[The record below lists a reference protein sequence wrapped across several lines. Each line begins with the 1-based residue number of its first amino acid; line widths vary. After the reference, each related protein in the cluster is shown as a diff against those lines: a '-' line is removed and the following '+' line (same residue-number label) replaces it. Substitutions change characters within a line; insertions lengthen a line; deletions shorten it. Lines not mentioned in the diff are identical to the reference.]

1 MPKRKA
7 DPPKTTQG
15 EADFFSLEM
24 SHPVYNL
31 YQRVNQRRIDATSR
45 PIPSRLYHY
54 TNSGGLLGIIERNT
68 LWATHINYLN
78 DASELRYARGLVEAA
93 FSGYDHL
100 GNPPH
105 VRDFVRRAR
114 DMFDVSKTMDV
125 FVSCFCEQGDLLSQ
139 WRGYAQAGEGYSIG
153 VDGDRLGEIGGGLNF
168 FFGNVVYD
176 REVQEEIIQY
186 ILGSC
191 VDGVNELTAGLPD
204 AKASSL
210 VDEFC
215 HIFRRAL
222 WYPLVT
228 FKDATF
234 AEENEWRAIE
244 IMSRSETEKR
254 VRFRPGASRLI
265 PYIEVDFS
273 NLKPVAPYQQT
284 GKIPIRE
291 VFHGPT
297 LNPDLSV
304 RALQL
309 LLVKNGYADAAV
321 KGSRI
326 PLRL

>member
-1 MPKRKA
+1 MPKRKTKA
-7 DPPKTTQG
+7 SKTIPVET
-15 EADFFSLEM
+15 DFFSLEL
-24 SHPVYNL
+24 SRPVFDL
-31 YQRVNQRRIDATSR
+31 YQQVNQRRIDTTAR
-45 PIPSRLYHY
+45 PVPSRLYHY
-54 TNSGGLLGIIERNT
+54 TNAGGLLGIIEQNK
-68 LWATHINYLN
+68 LWATHVNYLN
-78 DASELRYARGLVEAA
+78 DASELRYARSLVEAA
-93 FSGYDHL
+93 LSGYEQT
-100 GNPPH
+100 GNSAH
-105 VRDFVRRAR
+105 ASEFVRRAR

-125 FVSCFCEQGDLLSQ
+125 FVSCFCEEGDLLSQ

-153 VDGDRLGEIGGGLNF
+153 VDGDLLGQIGGGLNF

-176 REVQEEIIQY
+176 RKVQEETIQY
-186 ILGSC
+186 ILNRS
-191 VDGVNELTAGLPD
+191 VRGVNELTAGLPD
-204 AKASSL
+204 GKASSL
-210 VDEFC
+210 VDEVC

-228 FKDATF
+228 FKDAMF

-244 IMSRSETEKR
+244 IMNRSETEKR
-254 VRFRPGASRLI
+254 VRFRSRASKLV

-273 NLKPVAPYQQT
+273 NLQPVPPYQQH

-309 LLVKNGYADAAV
+309 LLAKHGYADAEV